1 MSLNQVVQ
9 VQNWLNLRYELNR
22 VGRRILTL
30 CELKLLDEDLSRLK
44 TWYQTM
50 VKKKKIKGGRKKS
63 NRESVHSCVNY
74 INLMVYRSDP
84 L

>member
-1 MSLNQVVQ
+1 MVQ

-50 VKKKKIKGGRKKS
+50 VKKKKKL
-63 NRESVHSCVNY
+63 ESAKQE
-74 INLMVYRSDP
+74 LFDTK
-84 L
+84 